1 METINDRIR
10 FLRKN
15 ELGLTLEKFG
25 KPLGIQNSAVS
36 KMEKGRTNI
45 TEQMIKSICNVD
57 WDGKIVNEQW
67 LRTGEGSI
75 FEEIPPEDE
84 FLKAAAQL
92 SSDSDIRSILI
103 SYWKQDEAGKQAIKK
118 FIHDIFTEKQK
129 ND

>member
-1 METINDRIR
+1 MNERIKE
-10 FLRKN
+10 LRKS
-15 ELGLTLEKFG
+15 LGLTLEKFG
-25 KPLGIQNSAVS
+25 NNLGVTKTAIY
-36 KMEKGRTNI
+36 KIEKGDRNV

-67 LRTGEGSI
+67 LRTGEGSV

-84 FLKAAAQL
+84 FFKAAAQL
-92 SSDSDIRSILI
+92 SSDSDVRSILV

-118 FIHDIFTEKQK
+118 FIHDIFAEMQK